1 MHPLD
6 FINESPTFYILQK
19 DSIKTNLGGF
29 FIIIYIIIM
38 LAVCLY
44 YFIHY
49 FFLDDPYLVQT
60 LNHFNIKSDEEIEQ
74 RNKNDLFNQNI
85 MFSLDLLHMYND
97 TPISNKFT
105 IVDKNHTIG
114 RGVDFKRKV
123 SDFQLFVVYE
133 CDTPNC
139 SDYLDFAKNSTEE
152 YYRLYFV
159 QEGFIL
165 SHQNKNEPIQR
176 KENNSQIYF
185 LRTHGFKYNILNYEI
200 IYIWENIIYRE
211 TKLFSDNYEDSCGYI
226 DNYYQYILDQL
237 LTVNINNKSYAI
249 VNNITLKIDYTKYIE
264 YKRTRYS
271 ELDLLANIASLF
283 SNIFFIARFI
293 FTFYANHFNNFKI
306 VENILSRNH
315 KIIITNSNKKNKS
328 LELADFLNEENNKFM
343 PLNKD
348 IGEIDGKS
356 SDNNVNF
363 QINRGEI
370 DDKNEVENSEGN
382 SLELRKLHFYD
393 FFINNFYFDRC
404 CKNRKSQKII
414 DVCDRILCKYASID
428 TIVYNQL
435 LLENLLKDYKWN
447 DPKLNNVTSNNLFS
461 ELKSYL

>member
-1 MHPLD
+1 
-6 FINESPTFYILQK
+6 
-19 DSIKTNLGGF
+19 
-29 FIIIYIIIM
+29 
-38 LAVCLY
+38 
-44 YFIHY
+44 
-49 FFLDDPYLVQT
+49 
-60 LNHFNIKSDEEIEQ
+60 
-74 RNKNDLFNQNI
+74 
-85 MFSLDLLHMYND
+85 MFS
-97 TPISNKFT
+97 K
-105 IVDKNHTIG
+105 
-114 RGVDFKRKV
+114 
-123 SDFQLFVVYE
+123 
-133 CDTPNC
+133 
-139 SDYLDFAKNSTEE
+139 
-152 YYRLYFV
+152 
-159 QEGFIL
+159 
-165 SHQNKNEPIQR
+165 
-176 KENNSQIYF
+176 
-185 LRTHGFKYNILNYEI
+185 
-200 IYIWENIIYRE
+200 
-211 TKLFSDNYEDSCGYI
+211 NYEDSCGYI
-226 DNYYQYILDQL
+226 DNYYLYSLDQL

-249 VNNITLKIDYTKYIE
+249 VNNITLKIDHTKYIE
-264 YKRTRYS
+264 YIRIRYS

-283 SNIFFIARFI
+283 SNIFFVARFI
-293 FTFYANHFNNFKI
+293 FTFYASHFNNFKI

-414 DVCDRILCKYASID
+414 DICDRILCKYASID